1 VAYLV
6 HRQTPKDEQR
16 IDAMTRKFLLA
27 APLALAAGAL
37 LTSPASARGWQD
49 NAGQL
54 RAEIAQLDR
63 QVDRNRGISNREERA
78 LEQRVDRLQGLYR
91 SYARYGFTRNEAR
104 SLQREIASVRVAI
117 QRQSRDRNDHAGR
130 NGPRNHR

>member
-1 VAYLV
+1 
-6 HRQTPKDEQR
+6 
-16 IDAMTRKFLLA
+16 MTRKFLLA

-37 LTSPASARGWQD
+37 LTTPASARGWAD

-63 QVDRNRGISNREERA
+63 QVDRSHGISNREERA
-78 LEQRVDRLQGLYR
+78 LERRVDRLRSLYR
-91 SYARYGFTRNEAR
+91 DYARHGFTRNETR
-104 SLQREIASVRVAI
+104 SLQREIASVRVAVE
-117 QRQSRDRNDHAGR
+117 RQSHDWNNHAGR

>member
-1 VAYLV
+1 
-6 HRQTPKDEQR
+6 
-16 IDAMTRKFLLA
+16 MTRKFLLA

-37 LTSPASARGWQD
+37 LTSPASARGWND

-63 QVDRNRGISNREERA
+63 QVDRSRGVSDREEGA

-91 SYARYGFTRNEAR
+91 NYARHGFTRNEVR

-117 QRQSRDRNDHAGR
+117 QRQSRDWNSHAGR